1 MKHFSKIW
9 MAAALSLTLVACS
22 DNNDDDEMMEPE
34 TQSYRI
40 RITNLT
46 NFQPLS
52 PPAAVLHDSN
62 SHWWSIGSSASVALE
77 KMAEGGDAS
86 ALLALLPDNP
96 QHASTEVLLPGAMSE
111 FTLQTDDMTEN
122 RLSVAG
128 MLVNTNDAFSGLNA
142 LELDGM
148 QSGQSVVV
156 YTQAYDA
163 GTEMNSEAAGTIPGP
178 ADGGEGFNA
187 ARDDVTSVVTLHP
200 GVVSADDGL
209 ATSTLSAG
217 EKFDNPTL
225 RIEVTAL

>member
-1 MKHFSKIW
+1 MKYSYRLCI
-9 MAAALSLTLVACS
+9 AAALSLTLVACS
-22 DNNDDDEMMEPE
+22 NSDDDMMQPE
-34 TQSYRI
+34 SQAYRI

-52 PPAAVLHDSN
+52 PPAAVLHDSK
-62 SHWWSIGSSASVALE
+62 SHWWVVGSAASEALE

-96 QHASTEVLLPGAMSE
+96 QHASSAVLLPGVSEE
-111 FTLQTDDMTEN
+111 FTLETDDMSES
-122 RLSVAG
+122 RLSIAG
-128 MLVNTNDAFSGLNA
+128 MLVNTNDAFSGLDA
-142 LELDGM
+142 LELAGM
-148 QSGQSVVV
+148 QSGQTQVI
-156 YTQAYDA
+156 YTNAYDA

-200 GVVSADDGL
+200 GVVTADEGL

-225 RIEVTAL
+225 RIEITAL

>member
-1 MKHFSKIW
+1 MKNSYKLLLGGL
-9 MAAALSLTLVACS
+9 LSLALVACS
-22 DNNDDDEMMEPE
+22 SNDDDDDMMEPE

-52 PPAAVLHDSN
+52 PPAAVLHDGS
-62 SHWWSIGSSASVALE
+62 SHWWTVGSSATDALE

-96 QHASTEVLLPGAMSE
+96 QHASSGVLLPGTSEE
-111 FTLQTDDMTEN
+111 FTLETDNMAEN
-122 RLSVAG
+122 RLSIAG
-128 MLVNTNDAFSGLNA
+128 MLVNTNDAFSGVNA

-148 QSGQSVVV
+148 QSGQTKVI
-156 YTQAYDA
+156 YTHAYDA

-178 ADGGEGFNA
+178 TDGGEGFNA
-187 ARDDVTSVVTLHP
+187 ARDDVTSVVTLHS

-209 ATSTLSAG
+209 ATSVLSVG
-217 EKFDNPTL
+217 ERFDNPTL
-225 RIEVTAL
+225 RIEITAL

>member
-1 MKHFSKIW
+1 MNHSCKLLLGGLF
-9 MAAALSLTLVACS
+9 ALTLTACS
-22 DNNDDDEMMEPE
+22 NNNDDMMQPQ
-34 TQSYRI
+34 TRSYQI

-52 PPAAVLHDSN
+52 PPAAVLHDS
-62 SHWWSIGSSASVALE
+62 SQHWWSVGAMASVELE

-86 ALLALLPDNP
+86 ALLGLMPNNP
-96 QHASTEVLLPGAMSE
+96 QHASSGPLLPGASE
-111 FTLQTDDMTEN
+111 TFTLETADATEN
-122 RLSVAG
+122 RLSVVG
-128 MLVNTNDAFSGLNA
+128 MLVNTNDGFSGLNG

-148 QSGQSVVV
+148 QSGQ
-156 YTQAYDA
+156 TQVIFTNAYDA

-187 ARDDVTSVVTLHP
+187 ARDDVTSVVTVHP

-209 ATSTLSAG
+209 TTSTLSSG

-225 RIEVTAL
+225 RIEITAL

>member
-1 MKHFSKIW
+1 MRHSCKLLLGGL
-9 MAAALSLTLVACS
+9 LSLTLAACS
-22 DNNDDDEMMEPE
+22 NNDDDDDMMEPE

-46 NFQPLS
+46 HFQPLS
-52 PPAAVLHDSN
+52 PPAAVLHDDS
-62 SHWWSIGSSASVALE
+62 SHWWSVGSEASVELE

-86 ALLALLPDNP
+86 ALLALLPNNP
-96 QHASTEVLLPGAMSE
+96 QHASSEVLLPGASAE
-111 FTLQTDDMTEN
+111 FTLETDDMAEN

-142 LELDGM
+142 LELEGM
-148 QSGQSVVV
+148 QSGQTQVI
-156 YTQAYDA
+156 YTHAYDA

-225 RIEVTAL
+225 RIEITAL